1 MRESIYNSG
10 IEHFVTSNSAD
21 SAAIPNIVNS
31 ALRFASLHCR
41 RQIFFTPVI
50 FAVLSLNSMH
60 AADWHTSEQQ
70 LARKIVAVTG
80 PGAIALTVNNRS
92 SLGHRDA
99 EIIQN
104 GLRGEM
110 EALGLHFAKPEQAAG
125 TVTVSFS
132 ENLTSYIWVAEIR
145 QAAGES
151 AIVMVS
157 TPRGGNAVAS
167 HDSVPMVL
175 RKTSLWTQ
183 EDPILDVAVLEENAT
198 PTHIAV
204 LGAETVSLYRLQ
216 NGKWLP
222 EQTLEIAH
230 ARPWPRDL
238 RGRLILG
245 KDHLLDVYLPGVI
258 CHSTAAAPVA
268 LNCRDSD
275 DPWPLGAAGI
285 SLNAFFS
292 PSRNFFTGAITP
304 AQGKFAT
311 VPKFY
316 SAAPVPREK
325 YALWLFAATDGRI
338 HFLDGLSD
346 QIASFGWGSEIASIK
361 TACGSGWQ
369 VLATEAGDPAQGS
382 IRAYELPD
390 RDPVAVTA
398 AIDFPGMVTALW
410 PETKGDT
417 AIAIVKNPEAGSY
430 EAFRLAVACNQ

>member
-1 MRESIYNSG
+1 MRKAIYNST
-10 IEHFVTSNSAD
+10 IKPSAISNSAD
-21 SAAIPNIVNS
+21 AAAVLDIGNCVLRPVSLRPCMWVFFLLLGFTLLTPNS
-31 ALRFASLHCR
+31 A
-41 RQIFFTPVI
+41 P
-50 FAVLSLNSMH
+50 
-60 AADWHTSEQQ
+60 AADWHVPEQQ

-92 SLGHRDA
+92 SLGRRDA

-110 EALGLHFAKPEQAAG
+110 EALGLRFAKPEQAAG
-125 TVTVSFS
+125 TVTISLS
-132 ENLTSYIWVAEIR
+132 ENLTSYVWVAEIR

-157 TPRGGNAVAS
+157 TPRTGGTGAS
-167 HDSVPMVL
+167 HDSVPML
-175 RKTSLWTQ
+175 LHKISLWVQ
-183 EDPILDVAVLEENAT
+183 NDPILDVAVLEENAA

-204 LGAETVSLYRLQ
+204 LGAEKVSLYRAQ
-216 NGKWLP
+216 GGKWLP

-230 ARPWPRDL
+230 TRPWPRDL
-238 RGRLILG
+238 RGRMILG

-258 CHSTAAAPVA
+258 CHSTAAAPAA
-268 LNCRDSD
+268 LNCHDSD
-275 DPWPLGAAGI
+275 DPWPLGVAGTP
-285 SLNAFFS
+285 LNAFFS

-304 AQGKFAT
+304 ALGKFAT

-316 SAAPVPREK
+316 SATPLPREK

-338 HFLDGLSD
+338 HLLDGLSE
-346 QIASFGWGSEIASIK
+346 QIATFGWGSEVASIK

-369 VLATEAGDPAQGS
+369 VLATEAGDQPQDS
-382 IRAYELPD
+382 IRAYEFPD

-398 AIDFPGMVTALW
+398 ASDLPGVISALW
-410 PETKGDT
+410 TETRADT
-417 AIAIVKNPEAGSY
+417 VIAIVKNPEAGSY